1 MDCGPSSLRMVA
13 KYYSKNYS
21 LQSLRSKSYVTRSGV
36 SMLGIS
42 NAAEEIGFCTL
53 GYRLSW
59 EQLRDEV
66 ALPCIA
72 HWNQHHFVVIYDIK
86 KQRSI
91 PNIFNRTSREGLN
104 ANRSISYLIYVA
116 DPVLTPQIAGPN
128 LKNKLG
134 LIKFGNHDINTKKV
148 YT

>member
-1 MDCGPSSLRMVA
+1 MSVFPFYRQLDSMDCGPSCLRMVA

-42 NAAEEIGFCTL
+42 NAAEDIGLRTM

-66 ALPCIA
+66 
-72 HWNQHHFVVIYDIK
+72 N
-86 KQRSI
+86 
-91 PNIFNRTSREGLN
+91 
-104 ANRSISYLIYVA
+104 SYSEY
-116 DPVLTPQIAGPN
+116 
-128 LKNKLG
+128 
-134 LIKFGNHDINTKKV
+134 
-148 YT
+148 